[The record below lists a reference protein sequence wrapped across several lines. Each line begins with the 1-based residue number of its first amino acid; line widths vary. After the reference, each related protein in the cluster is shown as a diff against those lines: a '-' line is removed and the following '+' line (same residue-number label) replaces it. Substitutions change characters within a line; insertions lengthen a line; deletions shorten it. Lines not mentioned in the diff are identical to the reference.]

1 MADPRKVPF
10 VTLASYSTTP
20 AATESKKRRRED
32 EENEPSPGV
41 ATGGVFGAGKPATDP
56 GEPKRTVRLNLSLS
70 EPNEQ
75 KSAEFNYGEL
85 IHASLQVRSAGN
97 GCGFE
102 PRLVHVNRTYSKQTE
117 RYFRLNFIFIEYF
130 VLTIAI
136 SKADINDCCVVIKY
150 LNWELKCFKFKP
162 SFSIITKPVKCK
174 MKCC

>member
-32 EENEPSPGV
+32 EENEPSPAV

-85 IHASLQVRSAGN
+85 VHASLQRSGGTAA
-97 GCGFE
+97 
-102 PRLVHVNRTYSKQTE
+102 TWYM
-117 RYFRLNFIFIEYF
+117 
-130 VLTIAI
+130 
-136 SKADINDCCVVIKY
+136 
-150 LNWELKCFKFKP
+150 WELSENSQLTSSNYELYEDVNAFYKLE
-162 SFSIITKPVKCK
+162 SRNYGNYEAA
-174 MKCC
+174 

>member
-20 AATESKKRRRED
+20 AAAESKKRRRED

-41 ATGGVFGAGKPATDP
+41 TTGGVFGAGKPATEP

-85 IHASLQVRSAGN
+85 VHASLQVRSAGN

-102 PRLVHVNRTYSKQTE
+102 PRLAQVNRTCSKRTE
-117 RYFRLNFIFIEYF
+117 IYFRFHFICIQYFILSTE
-130 VLTIAI
+130 I
-136 SKADINDCCVVIKY
+136 SKADINHCCV
-150 LNWELKCFKFKP
+150 ELKGFRFKP
-162 SFSIITKPVKCK
+162 S
-174 MKCC
+174 